1 VRALLRIL
9 RWLLAFVL
17 VVFLLAVLYLGA
29 AVVGGYWGPP
39 AATGAPE
46 ARQAA
51 IAVFSSPIHTDII
64 LPVAGV
70 SVDWRTVFDG
80 ERAPDGLPDAG
91 YVAIGWGSETFREV
105 PVMADVTPGIIA
117 RALFFDRTVMHVT
130 PLADLAIIPQQWR
143 VILSIPEDRLRLL
156 EQFVLGSF
164 EHDAA
169 GAVSRIPG
177 QSYGYGDAF
186 YLARGR
192 YWPIRTCNQWTGEGL
207 RLAGVP
213 VGFWTPFSQSISW
226 VLGK

>member
-1 VRALLRIL
+1 MGTAGGNQRARGSPG
-9 RWLLAFVL
+9 RD
-17 VVFLLAVLYLGA
+17 
-29 AVVGGYWGPP
+29 
-39 AATGAPE
+39 
-46 ARQAA
+46 
-51 IAVFSSPIHTDII
+51 AVFWSSIHTDII

-70 SVDWRTVFDG
+70 SVDWRSVFDG

-91 YVAIGWGSETFREV
+91 YVAIGWGSETFYREV
-105 PVMADVTPGIIA
+105 PDMADVTPGIVA

-130 PLADLAIIPQQWR
+130 PLADPSIIPQQWR

-164 EHDAA
+164 EPDAA
-169 GAVSRIPG
+169 GAVSRVPG

-186 YLARGR
+186 YLAKGR

-213 VGFWTPFSQSISW
+213 VGYWTPFSQSIAW
-226 VLGK
+226 VLGGRSESAEIAE